1 MAASKNAEHRLSN
14 LTNLKLEAKYYSR
27 PAFITTEQPES
38 YKCGAAEKKLGKICK
53 NSDRSMFTDQTVQ
66 KRLKGRVM
74 GIKLLRKIVAKGQR
88 PVAIRVISFLG
99 WLDFALLLTLAGSEC
114 PELICLS
121 RTLLQKILVD
131 NTPLNVN
138 FVGEQRERR
147 GGREG
152 GGCFAEQKL
161 FNSSWSILLFF

>member
-1 MAASKNAEHRLSN
+1 MEASKNAEHRLSN
-14 LTNLKLEAKYYSR
+14 LSNLKLEAKYYSR
-27 PAFITTEQPES
+27 PAWITTQEPES

-99 WLDFALLLTLAGSEC
+99 WLDFALLLTLAGPEC

-138 FVGEQRERR
+138 FVGERGERGKR
-147 GGREG
+147 LLCQTKIIG
-152 GGCFAEQKL
+152 L
-161 FNSSWSILLFF
+161 F